1 MFSFGKKRGGGSRR
15 QAALRTALLN
25 TESVK
30 LSLSK
35 RVAKFQAEIDALTE
49 RAQALAHHN
58 PNGARHVLRRRA
70 NLVYQESLLSKQL
83 AGLEQR
89 ASQLAV
95 ALSTTQVVES
105 AQETHRALR
114 ETHNPHAEEQVAD
127 LMDDLGDFLAEGD
140 TIAEVA
146 AGDADGAMMG
156 DVESE
161 LLAMQMH
168 QLPSPPG
175 PGVVPAREVDISPD
189 PPPQPVAV
197 KHKRTGSSVE
207 VDRLLAWVDESA

>member
-127 LMDDLGDFLAEGD
+127 LMDDLGDFLEKD
-140 TIAEVA
+140 DQIAEVA

-189 PPPQPVAV
+189 PPPNPVAV